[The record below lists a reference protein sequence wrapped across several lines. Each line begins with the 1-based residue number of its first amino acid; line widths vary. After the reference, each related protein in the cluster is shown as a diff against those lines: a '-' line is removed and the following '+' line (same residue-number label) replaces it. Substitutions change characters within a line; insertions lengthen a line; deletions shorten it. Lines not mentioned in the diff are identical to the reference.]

1 MRWKKRPEGS
11 NWGDFGADDQLGTL
25 NYLTS
30 EAVRSAVA
38 EVRVGKTFC
47 LSLPLDV
54 PGGNVLNERRH
65 PPMLEPTEKQGMLYT
80 NFPIGKFYPG
90 AMDVLSDD
98 KVTMYLQY
106 STQWDGLAHAGAL
119 FDADADGH
127 AERVYYNGFRPNID
141 ILGLMDFEESGCFK
155 ERRTGLTSSH
165 AKALDVSVIAAQGV
179 QGRGVVID
187 LFHHFGDDFRLV
199 GYDDLMAVIEKDQI
213 EIRQGDIVLL
223 RTNFAQRLLEM
234 NKNPDPHLAHHMC
247 AVLDGNDERIHAWV
261 TESKIAAIAA
271 DNYAVEE
278 HPAKI
283 GPNCCHILPL
293 HHHCMFKLGLPLG
306 ELWYLT
312 ELADWLRAHHRH
324 SFLLTAPPLRL
335 PGAVGS
341 PVTPI
346 ATV

>member
-1 MRWKKRPEGS
+1 MRWKQRPDGS
-11 NWGDFGADDQLGTL
+11 NWGEFGEDDQIGTL
-25 NYLTS
+25 NYLTP
-30 EAVRSAVA
+30 EVVRGAVQ
-38 EVRVGKTFC
+38 EVQTGQTFC
-47 LSLPLDV
+47 LSLPLDY

-65 PPMLEPTEKQGMLYT
+65 PPTLEPTEKKGMLYT

-98 KVTMYLQY
+98 KVTLYLQY
-106 STQWDGLAHAGAL
+106 STQWDALAHAGAL
-119 FDADADGH
+119 FDADGDGH
-127 AERVYYNGFRPNID
+127 AERVYYNGYRPNID
-141 ILGLMDFEESGCFK
+141 IEALMDFEEGGEFNAT
-155 ERRTGLTSSH
+155 RTGLKNSK
-165 AKALDVSVIAAQGV
+165 AKAVDISVIAKQGV
-179 QGRGVVID
+179 QGRGVMID

-199 GYDDLMAVIEKDQI
+199 GYDDLMHVIREDKI
-213 EIRQGDIVLL
+213 EIRAGDILVF
-223 RTNFAQRLLEM
+223 RTNFAKKILEM
-234 NKNPDPHLAHHMC
+234 NRNPDPEKVHHMC
-247 AVLDGNDERIHAWV
+247 AVLDGNDKRLHSWI
-261 TESKIAAIAA
+261 TEQRIAAMAA

-283 GPNCCHILPL
+283 QGECCHILPL

-312 ELADWLRAHHRH
+312 ELAEWLRANNRS

>member
-1 MRWKKRPEGS
+1 MRWKNRPEGS
-11 NWGDFGADDQLGTL
+11 NWGDFGANDQLGTL
-25 NYLTS
+25 NYLSADTVRD
-30 EAVRSAVA
+30 AVK
-38 EVRVGKTFC
+38 EVHTGHTFC
-47 LSLPLDV
+47 LSLPLDF

-65 PPMLEPTEKQGMLYT
+65 PPRLEPTEKKGMLYT

-119 FDADADGH
+119 FDANGDGH
-127 AERVYYNGFRPNID
+127 AERVYYNGYRPNID
-141 ILGLMDFEESGCFK
+141 IEGVMDFEDSGDFK
-155 ERRTGLTSSH
+155 ERRTGLTESH
-165 AKALDVSVIAAQGV
+165 AKALDVAVIARQGV
-179 QGRGVVID
+179 QARGVLID
-187 LFHHFGDDFRLV
+187 LYHHFGDDFRLV
-199 GYDDLMAVIEKDQI
+199 GYDDLMDVIRKDNI
-213 EIRQGDIVLL
+213 EIRKGDIVLF
-223 RTNFAQRLLEM
+223 RTNFAERLLGM
-234 NKNPDPHLAHHMC
+234 QRKPDPELAHHMC
-247 AVLDGNDERIHAWV
+247 TVLDGNDQRIHQWV
-261 TESKIAAIAA
+261 TDTQIAAIAA

-278 HPAKI
+278 HPAQI

-312 ELADWLRAHHRH
+312 ELADWLRAHSRT